1 MKAKNWMSKAKNKAN
16 LIYKMELISFMLIF
30 NDTLEGR
37 VAFQSEVWQACHL
50 QINQKTII
58 ATARTTQWC
67 SLVILW

>member
-37 VAFQSEVWQACHL
+37 VAFQSEV
-50 QINQKTII
+50 
-58 ATARTTQWC
+58 
-67 SLVILW
+67 